1 MKLNS
6 KSYFVILTVCIILL
20 AASNTLLLSK
30 ARILKHN
37 NDVLNNKYNQMENL
51 AIRMQ
56 EQLTE
61 YKANNNMSNY
71 NPREGIMKVPYN
83 RIQEEQIKVYP
94 EHVLITIKGLKWSRF
109 RNTDSMIPVFDETS
123 NALEIVPNN
132 ERDINIGDIIAYRY
146 EKKTIVHRVIKIGE
160 DPDGWFAITK
170 GDNNEFFD
178 PMKVRF
184 SDIERVVVGI
194 IY

>member
-123 NALEIVPNN
+123 NALEIVPILLLNS
-132 ERDINIGDIIAYRY
+132 
-146 EKKTIVHRVIKIGE
+146 
-160 DPDGWFAITK
+160 
-170 GDNNEFFD
+170 
-178 PMKVRF
+178 KVKLLF
-184 SDIERVVVGI
+184 GK
-194 IY
+194 YLTCL